1 MRRFQQRQI
10 KFAEHIRD
18 PDNTAPIEDIEDR
31 RLQIYRELFFNN
43 VQGFLDNG
51 FPVLKSLYQD
61 DQWQRLVRSFLVKNQ
76 CRSPYFV
83 DISKE
88 FVEYLSNGY
97 HKHSADPVFLEELAH
112 YEWIELAV
120 DTRPQELDIT
130 PWDGA
135 GQVGNIAFSPLAELL
150 SYRYPVH
157 RICPD
162 FQPVV
167 SQGYTYLVVHRQLD
181 NRVKFTEINALSAHL
196 LNVVAQQSIPLDQ
209 LVQRMQRDLP
219 QFDAAQLAQGAQQI
233 VQQMLLAEILLPAGS
248 VV

>member
-1 MRRFQQRQI
+1 MRQFQQRQI

-18 PDNTAPIEDIEDR
+18 PDNTAPLQDLEDR

-43 VQGFLDNG
+43 VQGFLENS
-51 FPVLKSLYQD
+51 FPVLKSLYQC
-61 DQWQRLVRSFLVKNQ
+61 DQWQRLVRSFLVTHH
-76 CRSPYFV
+76 CRSPYFI

-88 FVEYLSNGY
+88 FVEYLSNSY
-97 HKHSADPVFLEELAH
+97 HKHPADPVFLEELAH

-120 DTRPQELDIT
+120 DTRTHDIEIT

-135 GQVGNIAFSPLAELL
+135 EQVGDVAFSPLAELL

-157 RICPD
+157 QICPD
-162 FQPVV
+162 FQPAV
-167 SQGYTYLVVHRQLD
+167 SNGYTYLVVHRQRD
-181 NRVKFTEINALSAHL
+181 NQVRFTEINALSAHL

-209 LVQRMQRDLP
+209 LVQQMQRDLP

-233 VQQMLLAEILLPAGS
+233 VQQMLLAEILLPS
-248 VV
+248 